1 MRKFILPIVAVA
13 IAGVPLAT
21 TVVKAEE
28 TTVIKREG
36 GMGDHRT
43 EIRKHD
49 DRMVAPR
56 EEKKVIIH
64 HDD

>member
-1 MRKFILPIVAVA
+1 MRKFILPLVAAAIVGA
-13 IAGVPLAT
+13 PLAT
-21 TVVKAEE
+21 IVKAEE
-28 TTVIKREG
+28 TTVIKRDD

-43 EIRKHD
+43 VIKKHE

-64 HDD
+64 RD